1 MMLRGM
7 KLVSKQYI
15 IKTGK
20 DVPVTINQQLPTCI
34 LQPVTGNWYPVI
46 HNLFNLQ
53 HLTNNLPNI

>member
-1 MMLRGM
+1 M

-34 LQPVTGNWYPVI
+34 LQPVTGNWYPVT